1 MNLSEILQ
9 WRYAVK
15 KYSDRKVSEDKI
27 QHIVEAINLS
37 ASSTGL
43 QPYRLIVVDDKK
55 IQAELGEGS
64 FNAQITEASH
74 LIVFAAFDNV
84 HGQQIENFIDRVAQ
98 VREIPREAVADY
110 EEKLKFYLLNRTP
123 EENFNWA
130 SRQAY
135 IGLGTAL
142 IAAADQQVDSTPME
156 GFDAEKF
163 DRVLG
168 LTEKGLKSVVVLALG
183 YRDAEKD
190 AFSSL
195 KKVRIETDDLII
207 HV

>member
-130 SRQAY
+130 SRQA
-135 IGLGTAL
+135 
-142 IAAADQQVDSTPME
+142 QC
-156 GFDAEKF
+156 
-163 DRVLG
+163 
-168 LTEKGLKSVVVLALG
+168 
-183 YRDAEKD
+183 
-190 AFSSL
+190 
-195 KKVRIETDDLII
+195 
-207 HV
+207 